1 MTPLLT
7 IIIPFF
13 NEEGW
18 IGKTVA
24 SLASQCDQRF
34 QLLLVD
40 NGSTD
45 GGVIEARIAGASLGD
60 RCQIKSCDIPG
71 KTHAMQ
77 HGLAMVETPY
87 VAICDAD
94 TLYPESYTE
103 HVITLFEAHPQAAAV
118 MAIDLYSTP
127 TSVAAQKRTAFV
139 LRKSHRFASKCHAG
153 GYAQSFRTEA
163 LRAAGGFSTEIWPYV
178 LEDHE
183 VIHRVHR
190 HGASIYHA
198 DHYCFPS
205 ERRTSRDSVS
215 WNRLERLMYRYMPH
229 IAMDWFLYSFLAA
242 RFTKRK
248 TMAAALREK
257 QWEAPQA
264 GTAKAA

>member
-1 MTPLLT
+1 MSPLLT

-24 SLASQCDQRF
+24 SLAAQRDQRF

-45 GGVIEARIAGASLGD
+45 GGVIEARIAGASLGG
-60 RCQIKSCDIPG
+60 RFRITSCATPG

-77 HGLAMVETPY
+77 HGVAMVETPY
-87 VAICDAD
+87 VSICDAD
-94 TLYPESYTE
+94 TIYPEHYAE
-103 HVITLFEAHPQAAAV
+103 RVITLFEAAPNAAAV
-118 MAIDLYSTP
+118 MAIDLYCAPDSP
-127 TSVAAQKRTAFV
+127 AAQKRSAFV
-139 LRKSHRFASKCHAG
+139 LRKSRRFAAKCHAG

-163 LRAAGGFSTEIWPYV
+163 LRAAGGFDTAIWPYV

-183 VIHRVHR
+183 IMHRVHR
-190 HGASIYHA
+190 HGPSIYHA

-215 WNRLERLMYRYMPH
+215 WNRLERLMYRYMPN
-229 IAMDWFLYSFLAA
+229 AGMDWFLYSFLAA

-248 TMAAALREK
+248 TMATALREK
-257 QWEAPQA
+257 QWQTPQFETAEAA
-264 GTAKAA
+264 